1 VWKEVK
7 WSLVDS
13 RVLRYQTR
21 IFKASKENN
30 ILKVRCLQKRLLNS
44 LDAKLVAVRRVTT
57 LNKGRKTP
65 GVDKQVVVTDK
76 QKVKL
81 VQKLRLDGG

>member
-1 VWKEVK
+1 MRSIVWKEVK

-30 ILKVRCLQKRLLNS
+30 IPKVRCLQKRLLNS
-44 LDAKLVAVRRVTT
+44 LDAKLLAVRRITT
-57 LNKGRKTP
+57 LINN
-65 GVDKQVVVTDK
+65 
-76 QKVKL
+76 VK
-81 VQKLRLDGG
+81 KHRE

>member
-1 VWKEVK
+1 MK
-7 WSLVDS
+7 WPLVDS

-30 ILKVRCLQKRLLNS
+30 IPKVRCLQKRLLNS

-57 LNKGRKTP
+57 LNKGRKTL